1 MTPPRTEGGSLITLV
16 TMPRIPLVVLALAL
30 ALAAPGARAAAQQG
44 EETTLV
50 TGVVTDT
57 LSGRPLHVAVVR
69 VAETGASTL
78 TDESGRYQ
86 IRVAPGTVRLDVRR
100 IGYAPASVTLQT
112 TGHWMGYHIYL
123 HPLAIGLAPVTVTA
137 RDEFDNFHVRVEY
150 KWGTKRWPPRAN
162 C

>member
-1 MTPPRTEGGSLITLV
+1 
-16 TMPRIPLVVLALAL
+16 MPRIPIVSLAL
-30 ALAAPGARAAAQQG
+30 ALAAPGTHAAAQQG
-44 EETTLV
+44 EGTTLV

-86 IRVAPGTVRLDVRR
+86 ILVARGTVRLEVRR
-100 IGYAPASVTLQT
+100 IGYEPASVTLQT

-137 RDEFDNFHVRVEY
+137 RDEFARGLIARAIVRKHQVYAGIHDRSEERRVG
-150 KWGTKRWPPRAN
+150 KECRSRWSPYH
-162 C
+162 

>member
-50 TGVVTDT
+50 TGVVSDT
-57 LSGRPLHVAVVR
+57 ISGRPLHVAVVR

-78 TDESGRYQ
+78 TDERGRYV
-86 IRVAPGTVRLDVRR
+86 IAVSPGPVRLEVRR
-100 IGYAPASVTLQT
+100 IGYQPASVTLDAQ
-112 TGHWMGYHIYL
+112 GALVQRPIYL
-123 HPLAIGLAPVTVTA
+123 RPLAIG
-137 RDEFDNFHVRVEY
+137 
-150 KWGTKRWPPRAN
+150 
-162 C
+162 